1 MIRLAS
7 SPAPNPKLLARSALA
22 MLNSTRFLT
31 ESRREVPG
39 ASAAVLDV
47 LRDWAAGDGERGHD
61 ALLASRR
68 ARQFEALLPDY
79 PLDVAIT
86 DWDLLFRAVMVRL
99 MLSVGEKL
107 AAPQRSQ
114 AGEAAEMVQSIVLEC
129 VDALHQLHL
138 ALMQERAERDH
149 PAAVV
154 PGMQAS
160 RPAALDG
167 SFLPGIGAGVG
178 AGASDGL

>member
-22 MLNSTRFLT
+22 MLNAAEFTQ
-31 ESRREVPG
+31 EPRRELPG
-39 ASAAVLDV
+39 ASAAVLDI

-61 ALLASRR
+61 ALLASRPMR
-68 ARQFEALLPDY
+68 PFEARLPDY
-79 PLDVAIT
+79 PLDIVIT

-107 AAPQRSQ
+107 AAPPRSQ
-114 AGEAAEMVQSIVLEC
+114 AGEPAEMVQSVVLEC
-129 VDALHQLHL
+129 VGALHQLHL

-149 PAAVV
+149 IATAV
-154 PGMQAS
+154 PGMQAC

-167 SFLPGIGAGVG
+167 SFLPGVG

>member
-22 MLNSTRFLT
+22 MLNSAEFPK
-31 ESRREVPG
+31 EPRRELPG
-39 ASAAVLDV
+39 TSAAVLGI

-61 ALLASRR
+61 ALLASRP
-68 ARQFEALLPDY
+68 ARQLEARLPDY
-79 PLDVAIT
+79 PLDLVIT

-114 AGEAAEMVQSIVLEC
+114 AGGPAEMVQSIVLEC

-138 ALMQERAERDH
+138 ALMRERAERDH
-149 PAAVV
+149 PAAAV

-167 SFLPGIGAGVG
+167 SFWPGVD

>member
-22 MLNSTRFLT
+22 MLNSTGFLT
-31 ESRREVPG
+31 EPRREVPG

-79 PLDVAIT
+79 PLDIAIT

-107 AAPQRSQ
+107 AAPPRSQ
-114 AGEAAEMVQSIVLEC
+114 AGEPAEMVQSIVLDC
-129 VDALHQLHL
+129 VGALHQLHL

-149 PAAVV
+149 PAAAV
-154 PGMQAS
+154 PGMQAT
-160 RPAALDG
+160 PDG
-167 SFLPGIGAGVG
+167 SFLPGAGAGVG
-178 AGASDGL
+178 ARASDGF

>member
-22 MLNSTRFLT
+22 MLNSTGFLT

-61 ALLASRR
+61 APLASRP
-68 ARQFEALLPDY
+68 ARQLEARLPDY
-79 PLDVAIT
+79 PLDIVIT

-107 AAPQRSQ
+107 AAPPRSQ
-114 AGEAAEMVQSIVLEC
+114 AGEPAEMVQSIVLDC

-149 PAAVV
+149 PAAAV
-154 PGMQAS
+154 PGMQAN
-160 RPAALDG
+160 RPAALDA
-167 SFLPGIGAGVG
+167 SFLPGASVGV
-178 AGASDGL
+178 GASDGF

>member
-7 SPAPNPKLLARSALA
+7 SPAPSPTPLARSALA
-22 MLNSTRFLT
+22 MLNSTEFLK
-31 ESRREVPG
+31 EPRRELPG

-47 LRDWAAGDGERGHD
+47 LRDWAAGDSDGERGRH
-61 ALLASRR
+61 APPASHP
-68 ARQFEALLPDY
+68 ARQVEARLPDY
-79 PLDVAIT
+79 PLDIAIT

-99 MLSVGEKL
+99 MLGVGEKL
-107 AAPQRSQ
+107 AAAPRSQ

-138 ALMQERAERDH
+138 ALMRERAERDH
-149 PAAVV
+149 PAAAA
-154 PGMQAS
+154 PGMRAS

-167 SFLPGIGAGVG
+167 SFLPG
-178 AGASDGL
+178 ASDGF